1 MERKFL
7 SCKDVAERLGVSPNS
22 VRKWYATRRLRGV
35 KVGRLVRFTEEAIS
49 DFIHEEADNDQG
61 C

>member
-22 VRKWYATRRLRGV
+22 VRKWRATGRLRGV
-35 KVGRLVRFTEEAIS
+35 KVGRLVRFTEEAVE
-49 DFIHEEADNDQG
+49 DFISEGGKDEHIE
-61 C
+61 